1 MRVYLDLCCLKRPF
15 DDQGVPRVRLEAEA
29 VVSIQKVIEEGAHT
43 FVRSVAQDLENT
55 KNPDP
60 IRRARVEVWLS
71 SYPLPAIEPAA
82 ATALTTDLVEMGFG
96 AFDAYHLAWAEL
108 LQAEVFLTTDDRL
121 RSLAAR
127 QSSLRVRVMG
137 PLEFA
142 QEAEL

>member
-1 MRVYLDLCCLKRPF
+1 MLGASAMRVYLDLCCLKRPF

-29 VVSIQKVIEEGAHT
+29 VVSIQKAIEEGAHT

-71 SYPLPAIEPAA
+71 GYPLPAI
-82 ATALTTDLVEMGFG
+82 
-96 AFDAYHLAWAEL
+96 
-108 LQAEVFLTTDDRL
+108 
-121 RSLAAR
+121 
-127 QSSLRVRVMG
+127 
-137 PLEFA
+137 EFA